1 MTQHHMHTFA
11 KHLTRAL
18 MLALLFVAATP
29 ALAQE
34 EGGDDDQAYK
44 RAYNAAIEAAN
55 AKNYQEA
62 YTNFEEAARLAE
74 EAGESE
80 IAQKAIGVVAQL
92 DYNFGAAAAKNE
104 NYDEALT
111 HFEKGIEHAPDY
123 AKNYLGKASALR
135 KQEKID
141 EAMAAYQ
148 QAIEV
153 GEQSDT
159 QIAEAAKNSIRDYY
173 TFLASQALSRG
184 GENIRSSDAEEAL
197 GYLEEMEQYVEPDAD
212 TYFYRA
218 TAANALDNYEQAI
231 QFADQGLSMHNGSR
245 SDAAKFYFAK
255 GEALMYMGNTAEA
268 KSVFQNAAYGSYKA
282 SAEHYIETL

>member
-1 MTQHHMHTFA
+1 MKQHHTHTFA
-11 KHLTRAL
+11 KYLARVL
-18 MLALLFVAATP
+18 MLALLFVTAAP

-34 EGGDDDQAYK
+34 EGGEDDQAYK
-44 RAYNAAIEAAN
+44 RAYNAALEAAN

-80 IAQKAIGVVAQL
+80 IAQKAINVVAQL
-92 DYNFGAAAAKNE
+92 DYNFGAQAAKNE
-104 NYDEALT
+104 DYETALS
-111 HFEKGIEHAPDY
+111 HFEKGIENAPDY

-135 KQEKID
+135 KQENIE

-148 QAIEV
+148 EAIEV
-153 GEQSDT
+153 GEQSDP
-159 QIAEAAKNSIRDYY
+159 QIAESARNSIRDYY
-173 TFLASQALSRG
+173 TYRASEALSRG
-184 GENIRSSDAEEAL
+184 GENVRSADAEEAL
-197 GYLEEMEQYVEPDAD
+197 GYLDEMEQYVEPGAD

-231 QFADQGLSMHNGSR
+231 QYADQGLSMHSGSR
-245 SDAAKFYFAK
+245 SDAAKFHFAK
-255 GEALMYMGNTAEA
+255 GEALMYMGNTEEA